1 MEEGRTVHD
10 KYVLIKSIVAVVS
23 LIVSCCLNSSRGLLI
38 TTAFLSVSFFA
49 DYFQFGDEITGG
61 TKLNNGIKLIMHFIS
76 GCFLAI
82 AILLLF
88 ATGMVEDNAISFKE
102 FDTFTL
108 PFEVTY
114 NEFSTYVIL
123 ATFVFGAI
131 TVMKPYLL
139 TRAMKERDGSFD
151 IFSAIDRV
159 FQRERYSVKRRCFGK
174 KDNV

>member
-76 GCFLAI
+76 GCFLAL

-88 ATGMVEDNAISFKE
+88 ATGMVEDNAICFKE
-102 FDTFTL
+102 FDSFTL
-108 PFEVTY
+108 PFEVTFI
-114 NEFSTYVIL
+114 EFTAYVTL
-123 ATFVFGAI
+123 KTAL
-131 TVMKPYLL
+131 K
-139 TRAMKERDGSFD
+139 
-151 IFSAIDRV
+151 
-159 FQRERYSVKRRCFGK
+159 
-174 KDNV
+174 